1 VSSWPAIAEHDDLS
15 QSDAAYSCLVSS
27 PAGWYPDPGGQRG
40 AFRYWNGSTWSS
52 QLSPSASAPPP
63 FTSGLGQPSSSAPQF
78 GQAGY
83 QPGMGYTE
91 QTRKRRIGP
100 WIGIVVGV
108 VVVAL
113 LAVVIFQFAS
123 KGNLAS
129 GGASPGGNTTTNPC
143 PENTASMAPVQ
154 HTADG
159 RVHGGLLSY
168 PELASPWSAPTTD
181 VRVPYGRDVS
191 VQEVMVEPNYNGT
204 NSWVASVLVGEL
216 AAGDGFFSPQEG
228 SEIVVKCLIGAF
240 YDNAVVGRADTVN
253 KATTVGGKD
262 AWLVETHLT
271 FDIQGLKTKGETAIV
286 LIVAT
291 GTDTSSLYYASIPDT
306 VPQYVQTALDTMA
319 ALTVGN

>member
-1 VSSWPAIAEHDDLS
+1 M
-15 QSDAAYSCLVSS
+15 SS

-40 AFRYWNGSTWSS
+40 AFRYWNGSSWSS

-63 FTSGLGQPSSSAPQF
+63 FSSDQPSSSPPRF

-83 QPGMGYTE
+83 QPGTGYA
-91 QTRKRRIGP
+91 QQQPKKRRVGP

-108 VVVAL
+108 LVVAL
-113 LAVVIFQFAS
+113 LGVVIFQFAS
-123 KGNLAS
+123 QGNLAS
-129 GGASPGGNTTTNPC
+129 AGATPAGNSTTNPC
-143 PENTASMAPVQ
+143 PVNTSSMAPVQ

-159 RVHGGLLSY
+159 RVHGGMLSY
-168 PELASPWSAPTTD
+168 PELGSPWSAPTSDT
-181 VRVPYGRDVS
+181 RVPFGRDVQ
-191 VQEVMVEPNYNGT
+191 VQEVVIEPNYDGT
-204 NSWVASVLVGEL
+204 GDSWVASVLVAEL
-216 AAGDGFFSPQEG
+216 AAGDGFFSPQAG

-240 YDNAVVGRADTVN
+240 YGNAQVSRNDTVN

-271 FDIQGLKTKGETAIV
+271 FDIPGLKTKGETAIV

-291 GTDTSSLYYASIPDT
+291 GTDTSSLFYASIPDT
-306 VPQYVQTALDTMA
+306 SPQYMKPALDSMA

>member
-1 VSSWPAIAEHDDLS
+1 MT
-15 QSDAAYSCLVSS
+15 S

-40 AFRYWNGSTWSS
+40 AFRYWNGSTWSA
-52 QLSPSASAPPP
+52 QLSPTASAPPP
-63 FTSGLGQPSSSAPQF
+63 FSSGLGQPSASSPQF

-83 QPGMGYTE
+83 QPGTGYA
-91 QTRKRRIGP
+91 QQPQKRRVGP

-108 VVVAL
+108 LVLAL
-113 LAVVIFQFAS
+113 LVWVVFRIAS
-123 KGNLAS
+123 TGALAT
-129 GGASPGGNTTTNPC
+129 GGASAGGNSTTNPC
-143 PENTASMAPVQ
+143 PVNTQSLEPVN

-168 PELASPWSAPTTD
+168 PRLGSPWSAPTTD
-181 VRVPYGRDVS
+181 VRVPFGRDVAEQDI
-191 VQEVMVEPNYNGT
+191 VIEPNYNGAS
-204 NSWVASVLVGEL
+204 SWVASVLVAEL

-240 YDNAVVGRADTVN
+240 YGNAAVARADTVS

-271 FDIQGLKTKGETAIV
+271 FDIPNLKTKGETAIV

-291 GTDTSSLYYASIPDT
+291 ATDTSSLFYASIPDT
-306 VPQYVQTALDTMA
+306 SPQYLQPARDAMA